1 MRSTAK
7 FVIAYDIN
15 DKYSLFGRHNSRC
28 SLPVNLGRPPLIKTK
43 HFQLLQSSL
52 QPTVTSSSIA
62 LFFFVFYS
70 GAIRTRASC
79 VFFFSRV
86 HIHRRNENKPPKKHQ
101 ISYFLVGGIP
111 LSNQHH
117 NNNHTIII
125 GLAAAQHIWGLCW
138 LCAREKGRNTL
149 IFYAP
154 LLHQPRPT
162 TTTRLLHVAL
172 E

>member
-79 VFFFSRV
+79 VFFF
-86 HIHRRNENKPPKKHQ
+86 
-101 ISYFLVGGIP
+101 LVFTFTDETKTNPRKSTRSLIFW
-111 LSNQHH
+111 LVEFHCQTN
-117 NNNHTIII
+117 III
-125 GLAAAQHIWGLCW
+125 TITPSSSVWPQYSIFGDSADCVQGK
-138 LCAREKGRNTL
+138 KGET
-149 IFYAP
+149 
-154 LLHQPRPT
+154 H
-162 TTTRLLHVAL
+162 
-172 E
+172 

>member
-62 LFFFVFYS
+62 LFFFCLLFGSDSLAPEPVAY
-70 GAIRTRASC
+70 
-79 VFFFSRV
+79 FFF
-86 HIHRRNENKPPKKHQ
+86 
-101 ISYFLVGGIP
+101 LVFTFTDETKTNPRKSTRSLIFW
-111 LSNQHH
+111 LVEFHCQTN
-117 NNNHTIII
+117 III
-125 GLAAAQHIWGLCW
+125 TITPSSSVWPQYSIFGDSADCVQGK
-138 LCAREKGRNTL
+138 KGET
-149 IFYAP
+149 
-154 LLHQPRPT
+154 H
-162 TTTRLLHVAL
+162 
-172 E
+172 